1 MAVKDEA
8 FEYAD
13 RRSSVQIGERLNVLL
28 SYATLRAFWRQWRG
42 AVVTQTNNQE
52 IIEGTVTA
60 RPFLSVI
67 MPCYNEEKTLPAIL
81 AKVRAVTID
90 KEIIVVDDHSSDRTF
105 AVLQAEATRDPDM
118 RVIRHPQNR
127 GKGAAVRSGLAH
139 ARGEVVIIQ
148 DADLEYDPN
157 DYYELVRPIAEG
169 RVDVVFG
176 SRFMGSHTGMYF
188 WNALG
193 NIGLT
198 FLTNFL
204 FNSWISDME
213 TCYKVMR
220 TEIMRS
226 LQLES
231 NDFRLEPEIAAKVLR
246 QGHRIYEVPVS
257 YLGRTYEEGKK
268 MRPIQGLYAVIA
280 LMRYRFGK

>member
-1 MAVKDEA
+1 ME
-8 FEYAD
+8 
-13 RRSSVQIGERLNVLL
+13 
-28 SYATLRAFWRQWRG
+28 
-42 AVVTQTNNQE
+42 
-52 IIEGTVTA
+52 

-67 MPCYNEEKTLPAIL
+67 MPCYNESATLLRIL
-81 AKVRAVTID
+81 EQVRAVDID
-90 KEIIVVDDHSSDRTF
+90 KEIIAVDDHSSDDTF
-105 AVLQAEATRDPDM
+105 ALLQAEAAKDPRL
-118 RVIRHPQNR
+118 RVIHHPRNR

-139 ARGEVVIIQ
+139 ALGEVVVIQ

-169 RVDVVFG
+169 RVEIVFG

-188 WNALG
+188 WNAIG
-193 NIGLT
+193 NKGLT

-220 TEIMRS
+220 TDIMRS
-226 LQLES
+226 LHLVS
-231 NDFRLEPEIAAKVLR
+231 NDFRLEPEITAKVLR
-246 QGHRIYEVPVS
+246 RGYRIYEVPVS

-268 MRPIQGLYAVIA
+268 MKPSQGFYAILA
-280 LMRYRFGK
+280 LLRYRLWE